1 MVTFLETTE
10 MRTHMLKP
18 LILALGLSS
27 IASLVQAN
35 ESPGIIRAAVSEVID
50 GDTFVIEQSGIPM
63 LIDLESIDAP
73 EINQHYGQ
81 EAKDFLSQLLLN
93 KNVKI
98 KTVKTVD
105 YRHVTAFV
113 TLEDLDVNKTLVKSG
128 LAWYD
133 AKNGY
138 DSLLKTTQND
148 AKKFKL
154 GLWSQK
160 SPVAP
165 WDYRDGP
172 KEAFKLPTLDVSYEP
187 EAASTNGDETVGE
200 GNNAQLD
207 QILGAKVPE
216 FTPPPALVPKSPAP
230 AVAPKPSSN
239 VRPSAAPPKK

>member
-27 IASLVQAN
+27 IAGLAQAS
-35 ESPGIIRAAVSEVID
+35 ESPGIIRAAVSEVVD
-50 GDTFVIEQSGIPM
+50 GDTFIIEQSGIPM
-63 LIDLESIDAP
+63 QIDLESIDAP
-73 EINQHYGQ
+73 ELNQHYGQ
-81 EAKDFLSQLLLN
+81 EAKDFLSQLILN

-138 DSLLKTTQND
+138 DSLLKTTQNE
-148 AKKFKL
+148 AKKLKL

-187 EAASTNGDETVGE
+187 AGASSNSDEGVGE
-200 GNNAQLD
+200 GGNAQLD

-216 FTPPPALVPKSPAP
+216 FTPPPAIVPNATAP
-230 AVAPKPSSN
+230 AAAPKPSPNGRST
-239 VRPSAAPPKK
+239 VAPPKK